1 MSTIMLRRAIKDLRW
16 TILWYA
22 LGVAVYSLAIMSV
35 YPTMRRNAQS
45 FQDILK
51 TYPDAFLKA
60 FGVSTNMFEMAP
72 FISAEFLNVIWPL
85 IVAIFVIM
93 TGTAAV
99 AQEIERGT
107 VELWLS
113 VPESRARLLS
123 AKIASLVLG
132 IVVIAVVTVIA
143 IEVGALMVGESFG
156 ISRLMALVPELLAFP
171 VAVAGYSLLFS
182 SFASERGKVAG
193 LAAVVTLAFYLMWV
207 FAALVESLSW
217 LRYLTIFTAYKPQ
230 QALESGVVSWIQI
243 LALLAI
249 GLVGAIGAMVI
260 FQRRDAN
267 P

>member
-1 MSTIMLRRAIKDLRW
+1 MNLVMLYRSIKDTRW
-16 TILWYA
+16 TVLWYA
-22 LGVAVYSLAIMSV
+22 LGVALYGVVIMLI
-35 YPTMRRNAQS
+35 YPTMRQNATS

-51 TYPDAFLKA
+51 NYPEAFLKA
-60 FGVSTNMFEMAP
+60 FGVSTNMFEMSA

-93 TGTAAV
+93 SGTAVV

-113 VPESRARLLS
+113 VPESRTRLLS
-123 AKIASLVLG
+123 AKIASLWVG
-132 IVVIAVVTVIA
+132 IAVIALATVVA
-143 IEVGALMVGESFG
+143 IEVGALLVGESFG
-156 ISRLMALVPELLAFP
+156 VTHLAVLLPELLAFP
-171 VAVAGYSLLFS
+171 LAVSGYSLLFS

-207 FAALVESLSW
+207 FGALVERLQW
-217 LRYLTIFTAYKPQ
+217 LRYISIFTAYKPQ
-230 QALESGVVSWIQI
+230 SALETGQVNVLGIV
-243 LALLAI
+243 ALLAI
-249 GLVGAIGAMVI
+249 ALAGAGGSLIV